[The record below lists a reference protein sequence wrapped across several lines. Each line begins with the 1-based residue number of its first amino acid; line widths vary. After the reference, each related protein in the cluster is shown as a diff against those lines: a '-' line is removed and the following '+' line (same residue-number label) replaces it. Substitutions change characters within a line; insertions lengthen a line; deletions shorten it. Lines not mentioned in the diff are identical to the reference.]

1 MIQNPI
7 LPGFCPD
14 PSIIRV
20 GEDYYIANSSF
31 EWWPGVKIY
40 HSKDLK
46 HYEQLPSP
54 LNRMSQ
60 LNMVGE
66 GDSCG
71 VWAPDISWDGEYF
84 WLIYTDVKTR
94 TGGLFNT
101 HNYLVKSKDIRGG
114 WSEPVYLNSSGF
126 DPSVFHDTD
135 GKMYIVNMINNFKG
149 ILVQEYDP
157 VQERL
162 VGEAKNVFPGTGRG
176 YTEGPHIYHI
186 GEYYYLLMAEG
197 GTGYDH
203 MVTMARAKS
212 IWGPYEE
219 DPGNPVLTSD
229 MENPDALQR
238 CGHADI
244 VCTQKGEWYM
254 VHLCGRP
261 PKGSG
266 QCVLGRETAIQ
277 KMVWN
282 EEGWLRMACGG
293 NFGQWET
300 EEPEGLVECLFP
312 EEVGKDYG
320 RDDFDIEILA
330 RGKSGGDF
338 ENNTSKN
345 KSSEYLDVRYTSL
358 RQPYDSYT
366 SLTERPGYLR
376 LYGQESLNS
385 CYDVSLVARRQM
397 ERHVQVETCV
407 EFTPTCREQMAGLAY
422 MYDTG
427 NFYLLIKTRD
437 EEFGNQNLDLKRPA
451 KLRLIK
457 SDHFDVTDAIPE
469 IDIPE
474 DEHLFLR
481 VVTTQE
487 GLYAKFFYS
496 LDGKEYK
503 ELTELPTKILTDE
516 QSDGFTGAHFGM
528 YCHDMTGLRRYAD
541 FDYFEIIKT
550 E

>member
-229 MENPDALQR
+229 MEKPDALQR

-261 PKGSG
+261 PMGSR

-300 EEPEGLVECLFP
+300 GEPEGLVECLFP
-312 EEVGKDYG
+312 EEAGKDYG
-320 RDDFDIEILA
+320 RDDFNIEILA
-330 RGKSGGDF
+330 HGKSGGDF

-457 SDHFDVTDAIPE
+457 SDHFDVTDASPE

-474 DEHLFLR
+474 DEPLFLR

-503 ELTELPTKILTDE
+503 ELAELPTKILTDE

-541 FDYFEIIKT
+541 FDYFEIIKK
-550 E
+550 

>member
-14 PSIIRV
+14 PSIVRV

-101 HNYLVKSKDIRGG
+101 HNYLVKSRDIRGG

-157 VQERL
+157 EKECL

-197 GTGYDH
+197 GTGYEH
-203 MVTMARAKS
+203 MVSMARAKS

-229 MENPDALQR
+229 KENRDALQR

-244 VCTQKGEWYM
+244 VCTQNGEWYM
-254 VHLCGRP
+254 VYLCGRP
-261 PKGSG
+261 PKGSR

-277 KMVWN
+277 KMAWN
-282 EEGWLRMACGG
+282 KEGWLRLACGG
-293 NFGQWET
+293 RFGQWET
-300 EEPEGLVECLFP
+300 EEPTGIPEYLFP
-312 EEVGKDYG
+312 EKEGKDYG
-320 RDDFDIEILA
+320 RDDFNVLPEC
-330 RGKSGGDF
+330 GGD
-338 ENNTSKN
+338 KN
-345 KSSEYLDVRYTSL
+345 ASALLDVRYTSL
-358 RQPYDSYT
+358 RQPCDSYT

-385 CYDVSLVARRQM
+385 CYNVSLVARRQQ
-397 ERHVQVETCV
+397 ERHVQVETSV
-407 EFTPTCREQMAGLAY
+407 EFAPTCREQMAGLAY

-427 NFYLLIKTRD
+427 NFYLLVKTR
-437 EEFGNQNLDLKRPA
+437 EEEYGSQSLNLKSPA

-457 SDHFDVTDAIPE
+457 SDHFDVTDVIPAISVPQ
-469 IDIPE
+469 DGP
-474 DEHLFLR
+474 LYLR

-496 LDGKEYK
+496 LDGKDYM
-503 ELTELPTKILTDE
+503 ELAEVPTNILTDE

-541 FDYFEIIKT
+541 FDYFEVVRK
-550 E
+550 

>member
-20 GEDYYIANSSF
+20 GDDYYIANSSF

-40 HSKDLK
+40 HSNDLK

-186 GEYYYLLMAEG
+186 GDYYYLLMAEG

-229 MENPDALQR
+229 MENPDELQR

-244 VCTQKGEWYM
+244 VCTQNGEWYM

-261 PKGSG
+261 PKGSR

-293 NFGQWET
+293 NFGQWDT
-300 EEPEGLVECLFP
+300 EEPEGIAECIFP
-312 EEVGKDYG
+312 EEAGKDYG
-320 RDDFDIEILA
+320 RDDYDIEILES
-330 RGKSGGDF
+330 GKYDNDIEKDTG
-338 ENNTSKN
+338 KN
-345 KSSEYLDVRYTSL
+345 RSSEYLDIRYTSL

-366 SLTERPGYLR
+366 SLTEHPGYLR

-385 CYDVSLVARRQM
+385 CYNVSLVARRQM
-397 ERHVQVETCV
+397 QRHVQVETCV

-427 NFYLLIKTRD
+427 NFYLLVKTRD
-437 EEFGNQNLDLKRPA
+437 EEFGNQTLDLKSPA

-457 SDHFDVTDAIPE
+457 SDHFDVTDVIPE
-469 IDIPE
+469 ISIPE
-474 DEHLFLR
+474 ETPLFLR

-503 ELTELPTKILTDE
+503 ELAELPTKILTDE

-541 FDYFEIIKT
+541 FDYFEMKLC
-550 E
+550 

>member
-14 PSIIRV
+14 PSIVRV

-54 LNRMSQ
+54 LTRMSQ

-101 HNYLVKSKDIRGG
+101 HNYLVKSRDIRGG

-157 VQERL
+157 EEECL
-162 VGEAKNVFPGTGRG
+162 VGEARNVFPGTGRG

-197 GTGYDH
+197 GTGYEH
-203 MVTMARAKS
+203 MVSMARAKS

-219 DPGNPVLTSD
+219 DLGNPVLTSD
-229 MENPDALQR
+229 KANRDALQR

-244 VCTQKGEWYM
+244 VCTQNGEWYM
-254 VHLCGRP
+254 VYLCGRP
-261 PKGSG
+261 PKGSR

-282 EEGWLRMACGG
+282 KEGWLRLACGG
-293 NFGQWET
+293 RFGQWET
-300 EEPEGLVECLFP
+300 EEPTGISEYLFP
-312 EEVGKDYG
+312 EEEGKDYG
-320 RDDFDIEILA
+320 RDDFNAQPEC
-330 RGKSGGDF
+330 GGD
-338 ENNTSKN
+338 KN
-345 KSSEYLDVRYTSL
+345 VSALLDVRYTSL
-358 RQPYDSYT
+358 RQPCDSYI
-366 SLTERPGYLR
+366 SLTDRPGYLR

-385 CYDVSLVARRQM
+385 CYNVSLVARRQQ
-397 ERHVQVETCV
+397 ERHVQVETSV
-407 EFTPTCREQMAGLAY
+407 EFAPTCREQMAGLAY

-427 NFYLLIKTRD
+427 NFYLLVKTR
-437 EEFGNQNLDLKRPA
+437 EEEYGSQSLNLKSSA

-457 SDHFDVTDAIPE
+457 SDHFDVTDVIPAISVPQ
-469 IDIPE
+469 DGP
-474 DEHLFLR
+474 LYLR

-487 GLYAKFFYS
+487 GLCAKFFYS
-496 LDGKEYK
+496 LDGKDYM
-503 ELTELPTKILTDE
+503 ELAEVPTNILTDE

-541 FDYFEIIKT
+541 FDYFEVLRK
-550 E
+550 